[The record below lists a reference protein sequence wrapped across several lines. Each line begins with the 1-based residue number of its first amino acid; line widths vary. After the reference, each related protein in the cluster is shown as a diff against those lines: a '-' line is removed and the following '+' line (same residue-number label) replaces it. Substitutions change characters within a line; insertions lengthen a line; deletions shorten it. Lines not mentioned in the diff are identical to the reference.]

1 MNNEHVNKIR
11 VILADDH
18 PAVRAGIRGA
28 LEKAADMV
36 VVGEAA
42 HGEEALRLIVA
53 LTPDV
58 AILDCRLPGLTGI
71 EVAAQIIARHLPTRV
86 VALSAFAEE
95 QYIYGMLQAGVQCY
109 LLKEEP
115 LEAVVAA
122 VRAVAQGQHWYSQRI
137 MAQITN
143 RALGEPVEQ
152 LHATKLTARERAVLQ
167 RLAQGWSNEQIA
179 QDLCLGEQTIKNYV
193 TSLYTKLAVHSRAEA
208 VAWAWRYG
216 LVEETVA

>member
-1 MNNEHVNKIR
+1 MNNEHVSKIR

-28 LEKAADMV
+28 LERKAADMV
-36 VVGEAA
+36 VVGEAS
-42 HGEEALRLIVA
+42 HGEEALRLIVE

-58 AILDCRLPGLTGI
+58 AVLDCRLPGLTGI
-71 EVAAQIIARHLPTRV
+71 EVAMQITERHLPTRV
-86 VALSAFAEE
+86 VALSAFAED
-95 QYIYGMLQAGVQCY
+95 QYVYGMLQAGVQSY

-122 VRAVAQGQHWYSQRI
+122 VRAVAQGQQWYSQRI
-137 MAQITN
+137 MAQITE
-143 RALGEPVEQ
+143 RALGGSVTHPC
-152 LHATKLTARERAVLQ
+152 AAKLSARERAVLQ
-167 RLAQGWSNEQIA
+167 RLAQGCSNEQIA

-208 VAWAWRYG
+208 VAWAWQHG
-216 LVEETVA
+216 LIDAPA

>member
-1 MNNEHVNKIR
+1 MNNEQANKIR
-11 VILADDH
+11 VLLADDH

-58 AILDCRLPGLTGI
+58 AVLDCRLPGLTGI
-71 EVAAQIIARHLPTRV
+71 EVTAQITERNLPTRV

-95 QYIYGMLQAGVQCY
+95 QYIYGMLQAGAQSY
-109 LLKEEP
+109 LLKEDP
-115 LEAVVAA
+115 LEAVLAA
-122 VRAVAQGQHWYSQRI
+122 VRAVAQGHSWYSQRI
-137 MAQITN
+137 MAQITK
-143 RALGEPVEQ
+143 RALGEPVE
-152 LHATKLTARERAVLQ
+152 HPRAATLSPRERAVLQ
-167 RLAQGWSNEQIA
+167 RMAQGWSNEQIA
-179 QDLCLGEQTIKNYV
+179 QDLCLNKQTIKNHV

-216 LVEETVA
+216 LVEKPA